1 MFDFRAYFVTLR
13 ARFRLQT
20 LGQRPGGPKAISYQS
35 SSRRLS
41 QVKAGSI
48 EGAPKTK
55 RRAHMGIDK
64 IIEIA
69 VSLTLIAAA
78 IGNLRKVTVAVQRAQ
93 WQLLEESKASKW
105 GNPNDVIW
113 SVSRT
118 KNHKDRP

>member
-1 MFDFRAYFVTLR
+1 
-13 ARFRLQT
+13 
-20 LGQRPGGPKAISYQS
+20 
-35 SSRRLS
+35 
-41 QVKAGSI
+41 
-48 EGAPKTK
+48 
-55 RRAHMGIDK
+55 MGIDT

-105 GNPNDVIW
+105 DNPNDVIW